1 MASQQTVFGLVEMAD
16 LLDVGHKTPHAW
28 LRRGL
33 LPPPDHDSVNS
44 NKAWNRDTIIA
55 WAARTGRLPDDLAD
69 EGAEYL
75 DGRRL
80 PAYRGGRSAKAEFG
94 VPRD

>member
-1 MASQQTVFGLVEMAD
+1 MSDQRTVFGLLEMAD
-16 LLDVGHKTPHAW
+16 LLDVGPKTPHAW

-55 WAARTGRLPDDLAD
+55 WAARTGRLPEDLAA
-69 EGAEYL
+69 EGAQYL
-75 DGRRL
+75 PGPTPGR
-80 PAYRGGRSAKAEFG
+80 RGGRSAKAKFG
-94 VPRD
+94 APHD